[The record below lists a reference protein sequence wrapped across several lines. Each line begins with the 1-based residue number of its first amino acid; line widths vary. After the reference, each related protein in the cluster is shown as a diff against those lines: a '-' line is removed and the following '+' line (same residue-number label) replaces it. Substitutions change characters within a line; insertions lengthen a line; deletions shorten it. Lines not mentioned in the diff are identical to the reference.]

1 MKRLSGFT
9 FICFLLGLFT
19 ARVAHSESPG
29 NVIAE
34 SQFATR
40 ASNLNAAL
48 HLNLERKNTLY
59 SSRWSGVCAA
69 KYDPEY
75 FPFSQTALLSR
86 NLQNDSR
93 NTLGMMIGMSYGK
106 LRTNDLSDPEFNFTP
121 TWSKWAGFTLEIPML
136 KMEKRGS
143 FYSEIAFSQFEAK
156 SFVHFADSSL
166 GHPERD
172 YYEITQK
179 FAPNTITI
187 TNMFRYC
194 FTNSDFK
201 YYVAAGIY
209 NSFILS
215 AVNTRSTVRFRAG
228 ETQTEEE
235 EAIPDHSVHGLM
247 LVVSTGIA
255 YKYTGLEFRYD
266 PGRNYTRKVDYSVHQ
281 PSAVMV
287 LHVRFNP

>member
-1 MKRLSGFT
+1 MGRPSVGKTCEFN
-9 FICFLLGLFT
+9 
-19 ARVAHSESPG
+19 SP
-29 NVIAE
+29 
-34 SQFATR
+34 F
-40 ASNLNAAL
+40 
-48 HLNLERKNTLY
+48 
-59 SSRWSGVCAA
+59 
-69 KYDPEY
+69 
-75 FPFSQTALLSR
+75 FSQGKYLSFQTVQSSKSR
-86 NLQNDSR
+86 SDDTR
-93 NTLGMMIGMSYGK
+93 NTLGMMLGVSYGK
-106 LRTNDLSDPEFNFTP
+106 LRTNDLSDPDFNFTP
-121 TWSKWAGFTLEIPML
+121 SWSKWAGFTLEIPMQ

-143 FYSEIAFSQFEAK
+143 FYSEITFSQFEAN

-179 FAPNTITI
+179 FAPNAITV

-194 FTNSDFK
+194 FTNNDFK

-209 NSFILS
+209 NSFIIS
-215 AVNTRSTVRFRAG
+215 AVNSRKTAWYQAG
-228 ETQTEEE
+228 ESNTEEE
-235 EAIPDHSVHGLM
+235 EAIPDHSIHGLM

-255 YKYTGLEFRYD
+255 YKYAGLEFRYD